1 MARSRKTK
9 NGATK
14 GFLKALNA
22 MPLSKPAEPMTNKL
36 EWKPIKPI
44 QDAPYFHAAIY
55 KAEVNAQLKLLEY
68 LLETTSAPYLI
79 MADRIKSMLKQI
91 QEAQK

>member
-22 MPLSKPAEPMTNKL
+22 MPLSKPSEPMTTKP
-36 EWKPIKPI
+36 EWNEHYKYGQPYGSGYDDGWR
-44 QDAPYFHAAIY
+44 DA
-55 KAEVNAQLKLLEY
+55 QTKLLRY
-68 LLETTSAPYLI
+68 LIETTPAPYLI